1 MDPFLASVMLQA
13 IRFILA
19 VIGLH
24 VTGKFKK
31 KIVYLTCCAITCTGT
46 LTLATYSYLNRDNEL
61 TLNYSWTGFIP
72 LLAIMSCITN
82 MLVCVLCANIYT
94 KTKKKNHKPAFVFIG
109 VLSLFDMLVGMYGF
123 LAKYVN

>member
-1 MDPFLASVMLQA
+1 MDPFLASVMLQT

-19 VIGLH
+19 LIGLH

-61 TLNYSWTGFIP
+61 TLNYSWTGFVP
-72 LLAIMSCITN
+72 LLAIILMYIAFAFGLGTIPF
-82 MLVCVLCANIYT
+82 MLQVND
-94 KTKKKNHKPAFVFIG
+94 
-109 VLSLFDMLVGMYGF
+109 LFNFSKWLVGR
-123 LAKYVN
+123 L

>member
-61 TLNYSWTGFIP
+61 TLNYSWTGFVP
-72 LLAIMSCITN
+72 LLAIILMYIAFAFGLGTIPF
-82 MLVCVLCANIYT
+82 MLQ
-94 KTKKKNHKPAFVFIG
+94 
-109 VLSLFDMLVGMYGF
+109 
-123 LAKYVN
+123 VN